1 MKRILPLLAL
11 LALSARAAVVPGLE
25 AYGDLTLVDE
35 VNCAT
40 DTSHEFHEHESGASS
55 VQTILGSPCRVLP
68 HPAANAGFFSYR
80 LGKGKGL
87 VAHDMYLLVVE
98 YPDDVPRTANLL
110 NRAMNSRNGWHTG
123 NSVGDTLV
131 AHIVGMTHPESLDV
145 PLSGQYKQLEQ
156 VMFLNEKVFPYDT
169 TDSYIDAVQNGF
181 DVIVHVFEQGD
192 ALDSAGAAVR
202 AIKLYHVN
210 DESAIRATIKYP
222 TGDVPRRH
230 VTWRDEM
237 GKHNLY
243 TCNDDPFDNLRMKMR
258 LMKALGIDTW
268 SRDLFEFGYNIFWDV
283 SYDNNGHSD
292 WMWPG
297 DHPDYWGREM
307 AIYREAGIY
316 LLPFYEYS
324 GARRSGGFGVDGNA
338 EHKCTPM
345 DRGGYGGHYN
355 LFVSNANGASNANID
370 LTSQDAYTEFKAV
383 LNCTI
388 LRYKDQANFIGAWIR
403 NRGSL
408 PVSFSETTRNRFCAD
423 TGRASGS
430 VTIEAL
436 TNKSSD
442 SEYWRHICKMNQFP
456 ALYKEY
462 RTWWYGKRR
471 DWLVAMQD
479 YLENGGLAGAKVY
492 YCGESAE
499 AGPSP
504 HNLAYY
510 DNYYDFLPREN
521 SAWDSCGYSGTKT
534 TIEQGAEI
542 YETYGLRTDSM
553 TWYPDE
559 YNHACPRN
567 DCETYTNVSDV
578 ALCYPYNCVYTTLPS
593 LAADYRNGSGDL
605 FFSRHFCLYEGC
617 GNGVGYFTTEMD
629 RVGRAIMLPELHA
642 MAHQDPTLIGFMQGG
657 HLARNSTK
665 EFREFNENF
674 LSLPAIKGTL
684 VRGGSWS
691 DAVTIRKYSTPA
703 ATYYA
708 AINTSGTAQTATC
721 AVPEGPL
728 FATVTGAALPVS
740 GGTATFSLEP
750 YQMLCYT
757 TENPG
762 GTTASA
768 AVSDVTDTTAT
779 LAVTVSSLASSSATI
794 SVRYSKNENMSG
806 ATSLSAV
813 SVSAAG
819 TKTFSLSSLS
829 PSTTYYVQVVVDDG
843 TGSPITLSKT
853 FTTAADASLP
863 SGSVSLGTVGPNS
876 AQIAVALAS
885 FGRNAS
891 RADIR
896 VEYSSAPFGART
908 KTFSGVSSLSSTQ
921 LLDGLSTKV
930 AYTASVYAKN
940 NLGKETLLGTLSFT
954 TAARP
959 TGGAAHP
966 DWLPGLWQH
975 KYGCT
980 KSAYPDFTVGA
991 AGYDDSDRVPGTIM
1005 ADVSGQPGPEVT
1017 NPFSGK
1023 KYQWASNTTFSYE
1036 GEMFFRGG
1044 TTYDFFHCVDDGVAI
1059 ELDGESFT
1067 RQSAG
1072 NVSGYNAGV
1081 TLASKSYDADGW
1093 HPIKVWVY
1101 DWDGGKGYVSSKI
1114 GFSKT
1119 GLGWN
1124 TNGCTTVNA
1133 DNEANWSILS
1143 DPGDGSLLR
1152 VSAGAAYVALDGELS
1167 LSGTTLSA
1175 PLRYWS
1181 YDEDDVLSLY
1191 WSKSEPANP
1200 RAVSSWT
1207 GSTAVSP
1214 LSFPG
1219 EKTATGS
1226 IANLSVSPGETVY
1239 VVARLSN
1246 SRAGYE
1252 SWSEVGE
1259 FSVAP
1264 VLPPAATLAVGTVG
1278 YTDAAFTVNVTSF
1291 GTDAASASV
1300 LVEVLSGST
1309 VVWTQTKTA
1318 NATGAVPFSATGLS
1332 AGTSY
1337 TVRATVTSTA
1347 GSVSLGPTAFSTT
1360 AYGAPVF
1367 GTCSATN
1374 VGTGSATLSIALS
1387 DLGAGS
1393 ASATVAWS
1401 LSPSTATPASGTL
1414 SFGATGAKTVS
1425 VTGLAAGT
1433 TYTATLVATG
1443 ANGTTASKTFTFRTA
1458 DLVPPAATLAVG
1470 TVGYTDAAFTVN
1482 VTSFGTDAASAS
1494 VLVEVLSGSTV
1505 VWTQTKTANATGAVP
1520 FSATGL
1526 SAGTSYTVRATVTST
1541 AGSVSLGPTA
1551 FSTTA
1556 YGAPVFGT
1564 CSATNVGTGSATLSI
1579 ALSDLGAG
1587 SASATVAWSLSPS
1600 TATPASGTLSFG
1612 ATGAKTVSVTG
1623 LAAGTTYTAT
1633 LVATGANG
1641 TTASKTF
1648 TFRTA
1653 DLVPP
1658 AATLAVGTVGYTD
1671 AAFTVNVTSFGTDA
1685 ASASVLVEVLSG
1697 STVVWTQTKTA
1708 NATGA
1713 VPFSATGLSAGTSY
1727 TVRAT
1732 VTSTAGSVSL
1742 GPTAFSTTAY
1752 GAPVFGTCS
1761 ATNVGTGSATL
1772 SIALSDLGA
1781 GSASATVAWS
1791 LSPSTATPASGT
1803 LSFGA
1808 TGAKTVS
1815 VTGLAAGTTYTATL
1829 VATGANGATATSSF
1843 SFATL
1848 RFPLALGDPAG
1859 VCNGAGTEATAKVAV
1874 TRADVAATLVLSVD
1888 GVAAKTWTSVSAGTE
1903 YSFSFPIE
1911 VGQTKAFE
1919 FVLSATGYDPV
1930 SKTGSVTGRMVVDW
1944 FNVPLDDPAY
1954 ENWTLATGPD
1964 AYDATAGWTLP
1975 DGDAGSAIVPDG
1987 AGGRVLSFAPPE
1999 GGSVSYEPGSPSE
2012 DGRTLEVSGT
2022 AKLPAR
2028 EGVPSTPAGTP
2039 LAGIA
2044 LGSAN
2049 GADALYGYARDGWT
2063 ALSGAAV
2070 AADSAFAWKAVVDFA
2085 NGTVAY
2091 YANGTRLAAAA
2102 GGATALPLA
2111 STATHATRVAFL
2123 GRPRIGSF
2131 RGVYAEAGGGAIRLW
2146 EAAIRV
2152 DGTGLLFTT
2161 VGNAEKFVIGLKEAR
2176 AGAWYAAFAANSLD
2190 TPADEWVCVACSDAP
2205 ATGGENVDLPCATA
2219 DEQGRPIPSRF
2230 FKIYAVGE
2238 PIAAGT
2244 SWGDYDFVAGE

>member
-1 MKRILPLLAL
+1 MPMKRTLAL
-11 LALSARAAVVPGLE
+11 FAALMLALPAAAATVPGLE

-40 DTSHEFHEHESGASS
+40 DTTHEFHEHESGASS

-370 LTSQDAYTEFKAV
+370 LTSQDAYTEFKAI

-403 NRGSL
+403 NRGSM

-456 ALYKEY
+456 ALYQEY

-471 DWLVAMQD
+471 DWLVAMQG

-504 HNLAYY
+504 HNLAFY

-521 SAWDSCGYSGTKT
+521 SAWDACGYSGTKT

-578 ALCYPYNCVYTTLPS
+578 ALCYPYNCVYTTLPP

-642 MAHQDPTLIGFMQGG
+642 MAHQDPTVIGFMQGG

-691 DAVTIRKYSTPA
+691 DAVTIRKYATPA

-721 AVPEGPL
+721 AAPEGPL

-794 SVRYSKNENMSG
+794 TVRYSKNANMSG

-853 FTTAADASLP
+853 FETAVDASLP

-921 LLDGLSTKV
+921 LLDGLSTEV
-930 AYTASVYAKN
+930 AYTADVYAKN
-940 NLGKETLLGTLSFT
+940 NLGKEALLGTLSFT

-959 TGGAAHP
+959 AGGAAHP
-966 DWLPGLWQH
+966 DRLPGLWQH
-975 KYGCT
+975 RYGCT
-980 KSAYPDFTVGA
+980 KGAYPDFTVGA

-1017 NPFSGK
+1017 NPFSGR
-1023 KYQWASNTTFSYE
+1023 KYQWANNTTFSYE

-1059 ELDGESFT
+1059 ELDGASFT

-1081 TLASKSYDADGW
+1081 TLAAKSYDADGW

-1133 DNEANWSILS
+1133 GTEANWSILS

-1152 VSAGAAYVALDGELS
+1152 VSAGAAYVALDGAPS
-1167 LSGTTLSA
+1167 LSGSTLSA

-1181 YDEDDVLSLY
+1181 YDEDDVLSLH
-1191 WSKSEPANP
+1191 WSKTRPANP
-1200 RAVSSWT
+1200 RDVSSWT
-1207 GSTAVSP
+1207 GSAAVSP

-1219 EKTATGS
+1219 EKTASGS

-1239 VVARLSN
+1239 VAARLRN
-1246 SRAGYE
+1246 ARLGHE
-1252 SWSEVGE
+1252 SWSETASYAVPGKKP
-1259 FSVAP
+1259 P
-1264 VLPPAATLAVGTVG
+1264 VATLAVGTVG
-1278 YTDAAFTVNVTSF
+1278 RTDAAFTVNVSSF
-1291 GTDAASASV
+1291 GTSATSATV
-1300 LVEVLSGST
+1300 LLEVLSGST
-1309 VVWTQTKTA
+1309 VAWTQTKAA
-1318 NATGAVPFSATGLS
+1318 NSTGPVAFSATGLS
-1332 AGTSY
+1332 AGASY

-1347 GSVSLGPTAFSTT
+1347 GSVSETA
-1360 AYGAPVF
+1360 A
-1367 GTCSATN
+1367 
-1374 VGTGSATLSIALS
+1374 
-1387 DLGAGS
+1387 
-1393 ASATVAWS
+1393 
-1401 LSPSTATPASGTL
+1401 
-1414 SFGATGAKTVS
+1414 
-1425 VTGLAAGT
+1425 
-1433 TYTATLVATG
+1433 
-1443 ANGTTASKTFTFRTA
+1443 FRTA
-1458 DLVPPAATLAVG
+1458 KPENEWFRVPLSGDDYAAWTPADGADPHDGEATWSFAGSGQAVSTENGVRVLVLPSDASGGA
-1470 TVGYTDAAFTVN
+1470 GYT
-1482 VTSFGTDAASAS
+1482 
-1494 VLVEVLSGSTV
+1494 
-1505 VWTQTKTANATGAVP
+1505 
-1520 FSATGL
+1520 
-1526 SAGTSYTVRATVTST
+1526 
-1541 AGSVSLGPTA
+1541 
-1551 FSTTA
+1551 
-1556 YGAPVFGT
+1556 
-1564 CSATNVGTGSATLSI
+1564 
-1579 ALSDLGAG
+1579 
-1587 SASATVAWSLSPS
+1587 
-1600 TATPASGTLSFG
+1600 
-1612 ATGAKTVSVTG
+1612 
-1623 LAAGTTYTAT
+1623 
-1633 LVATGANG
+1633 
-1641 TTASKTF
+1641 
-1648 TFRTA
+1648 
-1653 DLVPP
+1653 
-1658 AATLAVGTVGYTD
+1658 
-1671 AAFTVNVTSFGTDA
+1671 
-1685 ASASVLVEVLSG
+1685 
-1697 STVVWTQTKTA
+1697 
-1708 NATGA
+1708 
-1713 VPFSATGLSAGTSY
+1713 
-1727 TVRAT
+1727 
-1732 VTSTAGSVSL
+1732 
-1742 GPTAFSTTAY
+1742 
-1752 GAPVFGTCS
+1752 
-1761 ATNVGTGSATL
+1761 
-1772 SIALSDLGA
+1772 
-1781 GSASATVAWS
+1781 
-1791 LSPSTATPASGT
+1791 
-1803 LSFGA
+1803 
-1808 TGAKTVS
+1808 
-1815 VTGLAAGTTYTATL
+1815 
-1829 VATGANGATATSSF
+1829 
-1843 SFATL
+1843 
-1848 RFPLALGDPAG
+1848 
-1859 VCNGAGTEATAKVAV
+1859 
-1874 TRADVAATLVLSVD
+1874 
-1888 GVAAKTWTSVSAGTE
+1888 
-1903 YSFSFPIE
+1903 
-1911 VGQTKAFE
+1911 
-1919 FVLSATGYDPV
+1919 
-1930 SKTGSVTGRMVVDW
+1930 
-1944 FNVPLDDPAY
+1944 
-1954 ENWTLATGPD
+1954 
-1964 AYDATAGWTLP
+1964 
-1975 DGDAGSAIVPDG
+1975 
-1987 AGGRVLSFAPPE
+1987 
-1999 GGSVSYEPGSPSE
+1999 PSE
-2012 DGRTLEVSGT
+2012 PSANGRTLEISGRARCVLLDAPPPEPADSPIGGLAFGKNGDAAT
-2022 AKLPAR
+2022 AYGWNGAEWK
-2028 EGVPSTPAGTP
+2028 
-2039 LAGIA
+2039 A
-2044 LGSAN
+2044 LGA
-2049 GADALYGYARDGWT
+2049 
-2063 ALSGAAV
+2063 AAV
-2070 AADSAFAWKAVVDFA
+2070 VGNTWFEWKATFDFA
-2085 NGTVAY
+2085 RGTVAY
-2091 YANGTRLAAAA
+2091 AA
-2102 GGATALPLA
+2102 GGAKLGTLALSGSP
-2111 STATHATRVAFL
+2111 THATRVAFRGGMAL
-2123 GRPRIGSF
+2123 GDFQGLYVES
-2131 RGVYAEAGGGAIRLW
+2131 GGAIVLHRA
-2146 EAAIRV
+2146 EFRT
-2152 DGTGLLFTT
+2152 DGMGVSFE
-2161 VGNAEKFVIGLKEAR
+2161 NKNQAESFVIGLRDADPAKH
-2176 AGAWYAAFAANSLD
+2176 YVVFAADDLGAAP
-2190 TPADEWVCVACSDAP
+2190 TEWTCVACVGNAAAGGNLSIPVDTAGHPARFFRVYAADAP
-2205 ATGGENVDLPCATA
+2205 VEVGSAYA
-2219 DEQGRPIPSRF
+2219 DNEF
-2230 FKIYAVGE
+2230 E
-2238 PIAAGT
+2238 AG
-2244 SWGDYDFVAGE
+2244 D